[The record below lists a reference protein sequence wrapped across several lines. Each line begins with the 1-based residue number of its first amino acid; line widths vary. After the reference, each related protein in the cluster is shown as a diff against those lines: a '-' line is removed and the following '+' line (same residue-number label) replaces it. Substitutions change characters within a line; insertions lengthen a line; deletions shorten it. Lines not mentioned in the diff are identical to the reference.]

1 MSERQIQ
8 VSLADYIRHYE
19 ECLDRVLY
27 HHSLINE
34 HAEAVKAYAQRL
46 ADNEARAA
54 YNQKFLT
61 AQHYRTEQA
70 ARLYERDKYC
80 GAVYSRYYGRS
91 LESLQNYTPFDHSR
105 KWPAE
110 PVATFYKDYTDI
122 CKLLSERISTVKS
135 IREGTISLSESA
147 AREYSE
153 VKDGTMAK
161 KAATVV
167 QSYVSKATSP
177 LPDLNALLEDTEELG
192 TIPTPWTEVKRAY
205 EVGHK
210 EFGVKLEPHIPD
222 YDAYL
227 IPKLIG
233 IVAVGIIL
241 FMWLRA

>member
-19 ECLDRVLY
+19 ECLDRVLH

-61 AQHYRTEQA
+61 AQHYRTEEA
-70 ARLYERDKYC
+70 IHLYERQRYC
-80 GAVYSRYYGRS
+80 GIIFTPYDGRS
-91 LESLQNYTPFDHSR
+91 LESLQDYTPFDHSR
-105 KWPAE
+105 KWSAE
-110 PVATFYKDYTDI
+110 PVETFYKDYIDI
-122 CKLLSERISTVKS
+122 CKLLSERINTVKS

-153 VKDGTMAK
+153 VKDGTMAR

-177 LPDLNALLEDTEELG
+177 LPELNALLEDTEELG

-210 EFGVKLEPHIPD
+210 EFGSKLEPHIPD
-222 YDAYL
+222 YDANL
-227 IPKLIG
+227 IPKI
-233 IVAVGIIL
+233 AVVVTIGIIL
-241 FMWLRA
+241 FMWLRT